1 MALLKE
7 SIQLGCVSQDY
18 PLQKSTL
25 REIET
30 LELNHTIK
38 FTKGTWHHKD
48 IRERKGPSQG
58 VMQKFEPQGRKP
70 CAQRFEERTQEEI
83 LQQERCAHR
92 ETWDLA
98 KKVFRLKNKDKA
110 TFHSPTEVWVMP
122 APSSKKTEYRKF
134 VVDSGASV
142 PLLCIKDL
150 SSGELDTLRKS
161 RKPQRWS

>member
-38 FTKGTWHHKD
+38 FTKGTLHHKD

-70 CAQRFEERTQEEI
+70 CAQKNSRKEHKKMRP
-83 LQQERCAHR
+83 

-98 KKVFRLKNKDKA
+98 KKVF
-110 TFHSPTEVWVMP
+110 
-122 APSSKKTEYRKF
+122 
-134 VVDSGASV
+134 
-142 PLLCIKDL
+142 
-150 SSGELDTLRKS
+150 
-161 RKPQRWS
+161 